1 MPVTA
6 ITLFAIT
13 PRKFKEDSTQNN
25 WEGMRAKIELN
36 NFKLL
41 ETKQ

>member
-1 MPVTA
+1 MPDTT

-13 PRKFKEDSTQNN
+13 PRKLKEDSTQRNQ
-25 WEGMRAKIELN
+25 EGMRAKMELK